1 MSRQYI
7 GNLGKIENGIV
18 AVTAY
23 GVIEGMTVIL
33 AFEIYKPK
41 QRLKQG
47 DVYRSK
53 PEIAARMIKDLRAR
67 GFEFSLVLADS
78 LYRESESNFQGLVG
92 GAKT

>member
-23 GVIEGMTVIL
+23 GLIEGMTVIL

-53 PEIAARMIKDLRAR
+53 PEIAAQMIKDLRAR
-67 GFEFSLVLADS
+67 GFEFSLVLADG
-78 LYRESESNFQGLVG
+78 LYGESESNCQALLA
-92 GAKT
+92 GAET

>member
-23 GVIEGMTVIL
+23 GLIEGMTVIL
-33 AFEIYKPK
+33 AFDIYKPK
-41 QRLKQG
+41 QRLKPG

-53 PEIAARMIKDLRAR
+53 PEIAAQMIRELRAR

-78 LYRESESNFQGLVG
+78 L
-92 GAKT
+92 